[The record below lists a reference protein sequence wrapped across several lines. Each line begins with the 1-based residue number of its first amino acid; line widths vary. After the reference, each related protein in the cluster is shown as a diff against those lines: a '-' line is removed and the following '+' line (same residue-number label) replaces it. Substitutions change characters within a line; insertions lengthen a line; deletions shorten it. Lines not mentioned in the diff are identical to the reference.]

1 MVTRKSYSEKM
12 ARKQILWAHKQSRE
26 SLLQNVKSEYDQ
38 KNLASDIT
46 YYLVFQNVS
55 KILQD
60 LLILLTSD
68 KELKKVFQGIL
79 VVGFRSG

>member
-12 ARKQILWAHKQSRE
+12 ARKQILQAHKQSRE

-38 KNLASDIT
+38 KNLAFDIT
-46 YYLVFQNVS
+46 YYLVFQNVR

-68 KELKKVFQGIL
+68 KEHKKVFQGIL

>member
-12 ARKQILWAHKQSRE
+12 ARKQILQAHKQSRE

-38 KNLASDIT
+38 KNLAFDIT
-46 YYLVFQNVS
+46 YYLVFQNVR

-60 LLILLTSD
+60 LLMLLTSD
-68 KELKKVFQGIL
+68 KEHKKVFQGIL

>member
-12 ARKQILWAHKQSRE
+12 ARKQILQAHKQSRE

-38 KNLASDIT
+38 ENLAFDIT
-46 YYLVFQNVS
+46 YYLVFQNVR

-68 KELKKVFQGIL
+68 KEHKKVFQGIL